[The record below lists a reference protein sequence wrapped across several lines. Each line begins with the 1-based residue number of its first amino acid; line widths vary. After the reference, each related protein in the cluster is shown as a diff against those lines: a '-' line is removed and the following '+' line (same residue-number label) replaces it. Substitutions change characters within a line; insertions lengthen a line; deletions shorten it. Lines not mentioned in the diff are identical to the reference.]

1 MKTARGLISL
11 AALLA
16 ASTAYAQAPEG
27 EAAAEAP
34 AADAAA
40 PAGEATALPETS
52 AAPAE
57 AVSAESAPAEAA
69 PMEAAPSEAASTESA
84 PAESSSDSAAA
95 ESSSSETTTSETTT
109 TESAP
114 VTTESTELAWPSYLG
129 ILGLYSLPDTEREL
143 GNADIKR
150 GVGAALLYG
159 KQFTNSG
166 WGYELHGEVTTIET
180 SNQLRT
186 DFYHYKL
193 GGDLFYAF
201 GDRAHFTPFLIGGV
215 GVSRNDVY
223 PNGTV
228 EDGYDFFAN
237 AGLGFVTGPITN
249 AGQIRIRGE
258 ARYVYDNFGDHY
270 NDLRFGLGIE
280 IPLFEEKVREVATI
294 TETTKVVESNTGLTD
309 SDGDGVID
317 SVDKCPDTPK
327 GARVDGDGCPFDK
340 VIELKGV
347 TFEFNKTRLRPDAQT
362 ILDWAVGVMK
372 KYPDMNVEI
381 AGHTDSVGSDSYNQQ
396 LSEGRAQ
403 AVKQYFVDHGVPETQ
418 ATAKGYGESQPKAD
432 NGTPEGRELNRRV
445 ELRILN

>member
-40 PAGEATALPETS
+40 PAGEAAALPDTS

-69 PMEAAPSEAASTESA
+69 PMEAAPSESASSESA
-84 PAESSSDSAAA
+84 PADESSS
-95 ESSSSETTTSETTT
+95 ESSSESTTETT
-109 TESAP
+109 
-114 VTTESTELAWPSYLG
+114 TTESTELAWPSYLG

-143 GNADIKR
+143 ANADIKR
-150 GVGAALLYG
+150 GVGAALLFG

-193 GGDLFYAF
+193 GGDLVYSF
-201 GDRAHFTPFLIGGV
+201 GDRAHFTPFLIGGI

-270 NDLRFGLGIE
+270 NDVRFGLGIE
-280 IPLFEEKVREVATI
+280 IPLFEEKVREVATV

-362 ILDWAVGVMK
+362 ILDWAVGVLK

-381 AGHTDSVGSDSYNQQ
+381 AGHTDSVGSDSYNQK

-403 AVKQYFVDHGVPETQ
+403 AVKQYFIDHGVPEAQ

-432 NGTPEGRELNRRV
+432 NATAEGRELNRRV